1 MSTPKSPS
9 DNSFHFKP
17 VNVNPAEV
25 AESIEPYIRK
35 RRSRTHRRTVDEGGQ
50 ELRTRINSRERKRMH
65 DLNHAMEA
73 LRQVMPFGKDP
84 TTRKLSKVSTLVFA
98 RNYILTLTESLEN
111 AKRIMLQSHQSYNG
125 NLLVPS
131 IHTSSC
137 LQPTVNPLATWSQL
151 LLAQYHGQACWPLA
165 SASSSLP
172 QLTSNVVTSPAALH
186 L

>member
-1 MSTPKSPS
+1 MSTTKSPS
-9 DNSFHFKP
+9 AKVDDNFYFKP
-17 VNVNPAEV
+17 DVK
-25 AESIEPYIRK
+25 ESIEPYIR
-35 RRSRTHRRTVDEGGQ
+35 RRKSRTHRRNVDEGGQ
-50 ELRTRINSRERKRMH
+50 EMRTKINSRERKRMH

-111 AKRIMLQSHQSYNG
+111 AKRIMLQSHHHQSYNG

-131 IHTSSC
+131 MHTSSC

-151 LLAQYHGQACWPLA
+151 LLAQYHDQARRWPLEPT
-165 SASSSLP
+165 SGLP
-172 QLTSNVVTSPAALH
+172 QLTSNVLTSPAALH
-186 L
+186 S